1 MLRCVTSMWDHETE
15 RGLAREPLGLTKLFQ
30 KKYEQKWDH
39 ESE

>member
-1 MLRCVTSMWDHETE
+1 MWDHETE
-15 RGLAREPLGLTKLFQ
+15 RGLAREPQGLTKLFQ